1 MKLTGR
7 LWPLKMKHSLLHSLL
22 HRSNC
27 SQPGGIFLTFF
38 AYYCRVWHQRE
49 EVMRQA
55 EAGCVWWI
63 ARWRYHEPWERFYCT
78 VCTLCIYTWDTRW
91 CTGSRQCTGNAGGG
105 GGFAVLLK
113 DSLMEVEGA
122 GELTLVNSRWF
133 QPVTFQPE
141 ERHFK
146 AAVWHWI
153 NYHFVHINKRLHS
166 FDLTDYEI
174 RKSEYFACLDLL
186 NPNVQIILFC
196 VLFLGTIPK
205 FRKTFNCSDL
215 CIMKKL
221 YQIKCLFNN

>member
-7 LWPLKMKHSLLHSLL
+7 LWPLKMKRSLLHSLL

-91 CTGSRQCTGNAGGG
+91 CTGSRQRAGNAGGG
-105 GGFAVLLK
+105 GGGVRGIAQGLVDRSRGSWWTHASSNRWPFSMRKGTLK
-113 DSLMEVEGA
+113 LQYDTESTI
-122 GELTLVNSRWF
+122 TLFTS
-133 QPVTFQPE
+133 
-141 ERHFK
+141 
-146 AAVWHWI
+146 
-153 NYHFVHINKRLHS
+153 
-166 FDLTDYEI
+166 
-174 RKSEYFACLDLL
+174 
-186 NPNVQIILFC
+186 
-196 VLFLGTIPK
+196 
-205 FRKTFNCSDL
+205 
-215 CIMKKL
+215 
-221 YQIKCLFNN
+221 IKDFIHLISQTLR